1 MTGDDTDSD
10 RDETGERDGN
20 APTDVGSGDAP
31 SGAPSEDVPSEDAPT
46 GMSGDWTDRIVGERM
61 QVDKEF
67 SEKVAASHFSRGQ
80 WGLIMTAVEFD
91 IENPTDPERA
101 RLVADT
107 SKLPSIAPELER
119 MESRGAG
126 GMGGMADAA
135 TLDDGPESS
144 GGFLDGVK
152 DALGIGG
159 GDDEREQLAA
169 AEEMAQMYADD
180 LQAKLE
186 ERGKWETVRADAR
199 E

>member
-1 MTGDDTDSD
+1 MTGDDTD
-10 RDETGERDGN
+10 TDG
-20 APTDVGSGDAP
+20 AGDADATEHEADE
-31 SGAPSEDVPSEDAPT
+31 APSQMT
-46 GMSGDWTDRIVGERM
+46 GSWTDRIVGERM

-67 SEKVAASHFSRGQ
+67 SEKVAASHFSRQQ
-80 WGLIMTAVEFD
+80 WGLVMTAVEFE
-91 IENPTDPERA
+91 IENADDPDGA

-119 MESRGAG
+119 MEQRGGG
-126 GMGGMADAA
+126 GMGGMSDAA
-135 TLDDGPESS
+135 TLDDGPDGSS

-169 AEEMAQMYADD
+169 AEEMAQMYADE
-180 LQAKLE
+180 LQDKLE
-186 ERGKWETVRADAR
+186 ERGKWDTVRAAAR